1 MWNRDQSS
9 AIPYV
14 ILFTGLP
21 AAGKT
26 TLGHRVAA
34 ALNIPALGLDSI
46 KESLFDSIGYST
58 PAWSKFLTLV
68 SRDMAF
74 RLLPNIGPCVFDI
87 FISPEEAR
95 WRLLPAVET
104 VIEIHLNVAY
114 EIAWQRFVDRARSG
128 RRHPGHLDA
137 DVTFDFF
144 VSSLEPQHVDK
155 PFRLGGPLLE
165 IDTTDFGDPTKPC
178 LWAESEVVRLLHC
191 DPSAYRR
198 SAMERPGADA

>member
-1 MWNRDQSS
+1 MWNRNQSNEV
-9 AIPYV
+9 PYV

-26 TLGHRVAA
+26 TLGQSVATY
-34 ALNIPALGLDSI
+34 LKIPALRLDSI

-58 PAWSKFLTLV
+58 LAWSEFLTIV

-74 RLLPNIGPCVFDI
+74 RLLPGIGSCVFDV

-95 WRLLPAVET
+95 RRLVPVVET
-104 VIEIHLNVAY
+104 VIEIHLSVAY
-114 EIAWQRFVDRARSG
+114 DIAWRRFVERARSG
-128 RRHPGHLDA
+128 HRHPGHLNA
-137 DVTFDFF
+137 DTTFDFF

-165 IDTTDFGDPTKPC
+165 IDTKEFGDPATAC
-178 LWAESEVVRLLHC
+178 LWAESQIARLLHC
-191 DPSAYRR
+191 DP
-198 SAMERPGADA
+198 

>member
-1 MWNRDQSS
+1 MWNRDQGS

-95 WRLLPAVET
+95 WRLLANG
-104 VIEIHLNVAY
+104 H
-114 EIAWQRFVDRARSG
+114 DRECPWNARRG
-128 RRHPGHLDA
+128 RTLRLRYR
-137 DVTFDFF
+137 
-144 VSSLEPQHVDK
+144 LE
-155 PFRLGGPLLE
+155 
-165 IDTTDFGDPTKPC
+165 
-178 LWAESEVVRLLHC
+178 
-191 DPSAYRR
+191 
-198 SAMERPGADA
+198 